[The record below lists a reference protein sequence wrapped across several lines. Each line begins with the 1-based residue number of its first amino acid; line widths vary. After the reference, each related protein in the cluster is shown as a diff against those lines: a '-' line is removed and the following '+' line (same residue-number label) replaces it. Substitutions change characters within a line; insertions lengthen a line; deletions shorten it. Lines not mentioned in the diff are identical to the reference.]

1 MIEYTEQAAMV
12 DALRY
17 CASSEPCTKENCP
30 YHAKREG
37 YECVWAMIRDAAD
50 MIEALYAKTEEQQK
64 IIDEQD
70 AEIAELKDEIMRY
83 PSEEAGA

>member
-30 YHAKREG
+30 HHAKREG

-83 PSEEAGA
+83 PSEEAGT